1 MIYLGEILI
10 QREKMIME
18 RSKWEMPEMEEKK
31 RKSCIQCG
39 LWTLY
44 KTTGSDSG
52 RRAGDVGQLQSVA
65 VEVSGADETS

>member
-1 MIYLGEILI
+1 MVLLLNLDMLRGERVDRLKAELEDHG
-10 QREKMIME
+10 RTC
-18 RSKWEMPEMEEKK
+18 S
-31 RKSCIQCG
+31 RKLVECG

-65 VEVSGADETS
+65 VEESGADETS

>member
-1 MIYLGEILI
+1 LKGDKY
-10 QREKMIME
+10 RDKTEKE
-18 RSKWEMPEMEEKK
+18 NRKK
-31 RKSCIQCG
+31 CIQCG

-44 KTTGSDSG
+44 KTTRDDNG